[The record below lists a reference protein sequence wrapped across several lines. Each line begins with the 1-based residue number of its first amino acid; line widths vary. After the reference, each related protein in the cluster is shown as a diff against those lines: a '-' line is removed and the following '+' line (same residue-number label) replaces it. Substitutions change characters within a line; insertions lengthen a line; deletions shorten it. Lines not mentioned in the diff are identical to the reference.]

1 MTKLYLVM
9 EVSFE
14 YNDEVFH
21 STEGGGGKPLTFYK
35 TMQQASRACA
45 LKNIEYLKSLAKD
58 KHYGGLRSYG
68 YGIDEV
74 FRNPTKVREIIGD
87 AASDLDDDQLLR
99 YNWSLLSDEKLIKVC
114 DELCTPFYEVAEV
127 VSG

>member
-1 MTKLYLVM
+1 MTKLYVVM

-14 YNDEVFH
+14 YNDEV
-21 STEGGGGKPLTFYK
+21 SRRPECGGGKPLTFYK
-35 TMQQASRACA
+35 TMQQASLACA
-45 LKNIEYLKSLAKD
+45 LKNIAYLKGLAKD
-58 KHYGGLRSYG
+58 QYGGLSNYG
-68 YGIDEV
+68 YAIDEI
-74 FRNPTKVREIIGD
+74 FRSPDTVREIIGD